1 MKMDF
6 HTTIFKV
13 KKAALMGAVS
23 AAIFAAPALA
33 TTVDPVLNVQDFTS
47 LLHTHSTSCTHWNNA
62 AISQKE
68 QLLLGERT
76 KTAVLE
82 RLENLNRSNKL
93 VADGFAEGQVSKSAS
108 TGANATGPQIVY
120 LDFDSATTG
129 TYSRTFKENPD
140 GTGADVTRILDEHI
154 YTQQERDYIQA
165 RFQADYGQFN
175 YQIVTDKPS
184 DDTTYS
190 TVFFNANMPG
200 EGADAG
206 PAGIQFG
213 NGGAPQGILFGI
225 ADAIDFR
232 NLDRG
237 ENANVDG
244 NAWAIIAELGIF
256 EDRLG
261 MPPTPENIALAT
273 TIQSAQTGAHELG
286 HVVGLRHYEAWGP
299 IGKGLPDTGT
309 PPDDAFLP
317 SYTGPRE
324 GDETTLH
331 LMGSGASA
339 GLTLADSVVT
349 DRFFSERSAIKLAFN
364 EQGRVVEEI
373 DGVHNDFAS
382 AQEIK
387 LEKLVVPNTIV
398 EGDNAEARL
407 NVSAI
412 SIEGTIDE
420 INQLD
425 FYAFEGEE
433 GDIFNLELISI
444 VDWNND
450 DFFDPILAL
459 FDEDFNLVALSDDEF
474 ESPDSFIF
482 DFIMEYTGIIYAAV
496 TSFDYTEF
504 DRPDLSLGNYQL
516 FVTRTS
522 IPAPATA
529 LIFALGLGY
538 LLRSRRKKFAN

>member
-1 MKMDF
+1 MTMDF
-6 HTTIFKV
+6 HATTSKL
-13 KKAALMGAVS
+13 KKMALLGAISVVAMS
-23 AAIFAAPALA
+23 APALA
-33 TTVDPVLNVQDFTS
+33 TTVDPVMNVEDFTS
-47 LLHTHSTSCTHWNNA
+47 LLHSHSTSCTHWNNA
-62 AISQKE
+62 PIAQKE
-68 QLLLGERT
+68 EMLTGGRS
-76 KTAVLE
+76 KSAVLE
-82 RLENLNRSNKL
+82 RLENLNRNGQL
-93 VADGFAEGQVSKSAS
+93 VADGFAEGQVSKAAS
-108 TGANATGPQIVY
+108 TGANGTGTQIVY

-140 GTGADVTRILDEHI
+140 GTGADVTRVLDEHI
-154 YTQQERDYIQA
+154 YTQQEREYIQA
-165 RFQADYGQFN
+165 RFQADYGQFD
-175 YQIVTDKPS
+175 YQIVLEKPA

-213 NGGAPQGILFGI
+213 DGGAPTGILFGI

-261 MPPTPENIALAT
+261 MPPTEENIALAT
-273 TIQSAQTGAHELG
+273 VIQSAQTGAHELG

-299 IGKGLPDTGT
+299 IGKGLPGTGT

-317 SYTGPRE
+317 TYTGPRD

-373 DGVHNDFAS
+373 DGVHNDFAT
-382 AQEIK
+382 AQEVK
-387 LEKLVVPNTIV
+387 LEKLDVPNTIV
-398 EGDNAEARL
+398 VGDNADARI

-412 SIEGTIDE
+412 SIEGSISE
-420 INQLD
+420 VNQID

-433 GDIFNLELISI
+433 GDIFNLEVISL
-444 VDWNND
+444 VDWNNE
-450 DFFDPILAL
+450 DFFDPILFI
-459 FDEDFNLVALSDDEF
+459 FDEAMNLIMYSDDEF
-474 ESPDSFIF
+474 ESPDSFVF
-482 DFIMEYTGIIYAAV
+482 DFIMDYTGIFYAAV
-496 TSFDYTEF
+496 SGFDYTGTGF
-504 DRPDLSLGNYQL
+504 DQWSTGNYQL
-516 FVTRTS
+516 FVTRTA